1 MAGGAVGGEM
11 VLPRLDVVLRLTA
24 RAIDPLIELL
34 GAAAL
39 QVGDDKAGIGSL
51 DAGLDP
57 RDDALDAAPAAG
69 GIVELRKA
77 PHLAARRCRREAFS
91 SGFLQRL
98 DMALQRRIGGQPQH
112 PIDPVVSAP
121 VEDFRAGVVRIGAQ
135 QDLDPGPMGAQGADE
150 ATQKGADLMPAGRL
164 PGRNSAV
171 TKRPSPSNTTIG
183 WKP

>member
-24 RAIDPLIELL
+24 RAIEPLIELL

-51 DAGLDP
+51 GTSLDP

-77 PHLAARRCRREAFS
+77 PHLAARRCRGEALG

-98 DMALQRRIGGQPQH
+98 DMAPQRRIGSQPQP
-112 PIDPVVSAP
+112 PIDPAVAAP
-121 VEDFRAGVVRIGAQ
+121 GAGARPGA
-135 QDLDPGPMGAQGADE
+135 
-150 ATQKGADLMPAGRL
+150 
-164 PGRNSAV
+164 
-171 TKRPSPSNTTIG
+171 
-183 WKP
+183 

>member
-24 RAIDPLIELL
+24 RAIEPLIELL

-51 DAGLDP
+51 GAGLDP

-77 PHLAARRCRREAFS
+77 PHLPRAGAVVKRSAVVFS
-91 SGFLQRL
+91 SASTWRFSA
-98 DMALQRRIGGQPQH
+98 AL
-112 PIDPVVSAP
+112 
-121 VEDFRAGVVRIGAQ
+121 GA
-135 QDLDPGPMGAQGADE
+135 
-150 ATQKGADLMPAGRL
+150 
-164 PGRNSAV
+164 
-171 TKRPSPSNTTIG
+171 SPSTQSTRLFRHQSKTSG
-183 WKP
+183 QA

>member
-24 RAIDPLIELL
+24 RAIEPLIELL

-51 DAGLDP
+51 GAGLDP

-77 PHLAARRCRREAFS
+77 PHLAARRCRRQAFS

-135 QDLDPGPMGAQGADE
+135 QDLTLGQWARRAPTRRRRKARISSP
-150 ATQKGADLMPAGRL
+150 PGRL